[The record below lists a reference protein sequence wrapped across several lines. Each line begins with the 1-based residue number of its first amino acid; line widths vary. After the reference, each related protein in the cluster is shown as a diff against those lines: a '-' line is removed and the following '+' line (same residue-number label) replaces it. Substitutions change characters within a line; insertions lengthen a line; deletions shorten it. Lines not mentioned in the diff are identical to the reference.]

1 MDNNYWTKHLL
12 PFLNWLPQL
21 SRSNVKLDMMAGATA
36 GVLVLPQAIAL
47 SALAGM
53 PPEYGLYT
61 SIFPVLFAA
70 LFGSSWHA
78 MSGPNTA
85 LCIVV
90 AFTIASYASVSS
102 PEWIQ
107 YAITLAFMAGVI
119 QLTIGFLRLSTIFT
133 YFSQT
138 VMVALITGVGVVII
152 ISQLGNFMGVL
163 MITAEPVEHA
173 IPQAFYALE
182 RANLGALLVGIVT
195 VSSGLIVKKYFPK
208 WPFLI
213 IAVVLGSITA
223 QLLTLSFGTSYVQL
237 DRLGSL
243 SLSALPLSSPDFQ
256 PETFAEASE
265 GLIPAAFIIA
275 ILGLM
280 QASVIARSLAI
291 KSGQNVDMNQE
302 TIGQGISNIAG
313 SFLSCFPSCSSFNR
327 SASNIE
333 AGART
338 PLSAIVSVITLI
350 ALVIFAA
357 PLIALT
363 PIAVVAGI
371 LILVGLGL
379 IKKDDILR
387 ELKHDNESRI
397 IFTLTLFITVYGGL
411 DDAVFLGIALS
422 IIAYLRN
429 VSKPHIQLY
438 RGEGA
443 RNYILPVIMQKHS
456 AANSGDMGIIEDGN
470 LRFLAGRRKT
480 DNLKIEIPKRF
491 DHATVIQISGN
502 LFFGSITKV
511 EKMFNDLARTD
522 NRKNDLIISGENL
535 TYIDNAGAQVLL
547 KETYRRF
554 SSGAKVSLWLRDHTL
569 DKALANT
576 GLFEVLGTENIYYL
590 KTGNDLKESFP
601 V

>member
-1 MDNNYWTKHLL
+1 MEKHHWTHHFL
-12 PFLNWLPQL
+12 PFLGWLPQL
-21 SRSNVKLDMMAGATA
+21 TRKNVKLDALAGVTA
-36 GVLVLPQAIAL
+36 GILVLPQAIAL

-102 PEWIQ
+102 PEWVQ
-107 YAITLAFMAGVI
+107 YAITLAFLAGII
-119 QLTIGFLRLSTIFT
+119 QLSIGLLRLSAIFT

-138 VMVALITGVGVVII
+138 VMVALITGVGII
-152 ISQLGNFMGVL
+152 IIVSQLGNFMGVL
-163 MITAEPVEHA
+163 MITAEPIENA
-173 IPQAFYALE
+173 IPQVFYALE
-182 RANLGALLVGIVT
+182 RANLGAVLVGIIT
-195 VSSGLIVKKYFPK
+195 VSSGLIVKKYFPRL
-208 WPFLI
+208 PYLI
-213 IAVVLGSITA
+213 IAVVLGSVSA
-223 QLLTLSFGTSYVQL
+223 QLLTVMFGLSYVQL

-243 SLSALPLSSPDFQ
+243 SLSALPLSAPDFQ

-280 QASVIARSLAI
+280 QASVIARSLAN
-291 KSGQNVDMNQE
+291 KSGQNIDMNQE
-302 TIGQGISNIAG
+302 TIGQGIANIAG

-338 PLSAIVSVITLI
+338 PLSAIISVVTLI

-363 PIAVVAGI
+363 PIAVVAGV
-371 LILVGLGL
+371 LILVGTGL
-379 IKKDDILR
+379 IKKDDIVR

-397 IFTLTLFITVYGGL
+397 IFLLTLFTTVYGGL

-429 VSKPHIQLY
+429 VSKPDIQLY

-443 RNYILPVIMQKHS
+443 RKYILPVMLQSHA
-456 AANSGDMGIIEDGN
+456 AANSSNVDIIEDSN
-470 LRFLAGRRKT
+470 LQFLAGRRKT
-480 DNLKIEIPKRF
+480 DNLKIEIPKQF

-511 EKMFNDLARTD
+511 EKMFNSLARTD
-522 NRKNDLIISGENL
+522 QRKNDLIISGENL

-547 KETYRRF
+547 KETYRRL
-554 SSGAKVSLWLRDHTL
+554 SNGAKVSLWLRDHSL
-569 DKALANT
+569 DKALQST
-576 GLFEVLGTENIYYL
+576 GLLEVLGKDNIYYQ
-590 KTGNDLKESFP
+590 KKELKETFP

>member
-1 MDNNYWTKHLL
+1 M
-12 PFLNWLPQL
+12 
-21 SRSNVKLDMMAGATA
+21 VAGVTA
-36 GVLVLPQAIAL
+36 GILVLPQAIAL

-107 YAITLAFMAGVI
+107 YAITLAFLAGII
-119 QLTIGFLRLSTIFT
+119 QLSIGLLRLSAVFT

-138 VMVALITGVGVVII
+138 VMVALITGVGII
-152 ISQLGNFMGVL
+152 IIVSQLGNFMGVL
-163 MITAEPVEHA
+163 MMTAEPIENA

-182 RANLGALLVGIVT
+182 RANLGAVLIGIIT
-195 VSSGLIVKKYFPK
+195 VSSGLIVKKYYPK
-208 WPFLI
+208 LPYLI
-213 IAVVLGSITA
+213 IAVVLGSVSA
-223 QLLTLSFGTSYVQL
+223 HLLTLLFGASYVQL
-237 DRLGSL
+237 DKLGSL

-280 QASVIARSLAI
+280 QASVIARSLAN

-302 TIGQGISNIAG
+302 TIGQGIANIAG

-338 PLSAIVSVITLI
+338 PLSAIISVFTLI

-371 LILVGLGL
+371 LILVGAGL
-379 IKKDDILR
+379 IKKDYIVK

-397 IFTLTLFITVYGGL
+397 IFTLTLLTTVYGGL

-429 VSKPHIQLY
+429 VSKPDVQLY

-443 RNYILPVIMQKHS
+443 RRYILPVMLHSHS
-456 AANSGDMGIIEDGN
+456 AANSSDAGIIEEGN
-470 LRFLAGRRKT
+470 LHFLTGRRKT
-480 DNLKIEIPKRF
+480 DNLKIDIPKQF

-502 LFFGSITKV
+502 LFFGSIAKV
-511 EKMFNDLARTD
+511 EKIFTNLAKTD
-522 NRKNDLIISGENL
+522 QRKNDLIIS
-535 TYIDNAGAQVLL
+535 D
-547 KETYRRF
+547 
-554 SSGAKVSLWLRDHTL
+554 TL
-569 DKALANT
+569 ELCLCCRVCPD
-576 GLFEVLGTENIYYL
+576 
-590 KTGNDLKESFP
+590 
-601 V
+601 